1 LENLASVFG
10 SNGLVR
16 VLEANAQFKA
26 AGNSSGS
33 ERAAMTSVLL
43 RFTTGSENQDRMH
56 HR

>member
-1 LENLASVFG
+1 VFG